1 MIFIW
6 VMAQSGYPLP
16 FSTGPMMIQA
26 DPSRRRKAT
35 LRRGR
40 SLNQIT
46 IGPRRFQLEW
56 QAHLPWAEGV
66 LSEDGKLHMV
76 RCRTCTTVDGQ
87 EKLLAPKL
95 DTLLKHEGRRRAT
108 DCRLCRAK
116 KKRWSLCL
124 SKKVI
129 GRRLIFCEFMH

>member
-1 MIFIW
+1 M
-6 VMAQSGYPLP
+6 LP
-16 FSTGPMMIQA
+16 
-26 DPSRRRKAT
+26 DPALLDWSDDDSNKSESEEEGHPSPGKKSKPNYDRA
-35 LRRGR
+35 
-40 SLNQIT
+40 
-46 IGPRRFQLEW
+46 RRFQLEW
-56 QAHLPWAEGV
+56 QARLPWAEGV